1 MQVTNNRNEKEVHHY
16 WPCGNNS
23 EIKEYYKQL
32 SAHKPDSIDERYK
45 LPKFKQ
51 GDNLNQPISTYEV

>member
-16 WPCGNNS
+16 WSCGNNS

-32 SAHKPDSIDERYK
+32 YAHKADNTDERYK
-45 LPKFKQ
+45 LPKFK
-51 GDNLNQPISTYEV
+51 

>member
-16 WPCGNNS
+16 WSCGNNS

-32 SAHKPDSIDERYK
+32 YAHKADNTDERYK

-51 GDNLNQPISTYEV
+51 GDNLNQPISIDEV